1 MSNCE
6 ALEVSL
12 RSGPVS
18 RDLDFYYHPHVTVA
32 HNVSDESLDRAFIE
46 LADYS
51 VTFEVGAFHL
61 YELGADGVW
70 RPVDEFTLT
79 GRLTV
84 PDTQR
89 LLDRLKGMAPYRAW
103 TRFTESSGNLLAA
116 GVSYYAFFS
125 IFPALALAF
134 AIFGFVLQGRP
145 DLVADIANSLNSA
158 FPGMIKTPTTP
169 TASSASRHRR
179 ASP

>member
-32 HNVSDESLDRAFIE
+32 HNVSDESLDRAFME

-61 YELGADGVW
+61 YELGDDGVW
-70 RPVDEFTLT
+70 RPVDEF
-79 GRLTV
+79 
-84 PDTQR
+84 P
-89 LLDRLKGMAPYRAW
+89 
-103 TRFTESSGNLLAA
+103 LA
-116 GVSYYAFFS
+116 G
-125 IFPALALAF
+125 
-134 AIFGFVLQGRP
+134 G
-145 DLVADIANSLNSA
+145 
-158 FPGMIKTPTTP
+158 
-169 TASSASRHRR
+169 
-179 ASP
+179 